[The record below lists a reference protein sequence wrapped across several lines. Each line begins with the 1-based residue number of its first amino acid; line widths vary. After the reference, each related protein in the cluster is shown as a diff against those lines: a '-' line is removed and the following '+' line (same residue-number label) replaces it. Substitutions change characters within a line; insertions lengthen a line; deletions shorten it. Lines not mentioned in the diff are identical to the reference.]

1 MSSPMHLGRPSVSNN
16 PIMPIIANGLRRTSS
31 TTFCEITD
39 PQTGKTFYANLL
51 SGECSWELPQ
61 NARIEPRDPTGQ
73 EWWELFDEG
82 HKLLIAIQNS
92 AIGKRL
98 SLSFNPATSYTP
110 NNYETG
116 GSSNENMFQAR
127 MGTSPK
133 EHHSQKASSHSG
145 NLVSDA
151 GLMRSTPSLTAVQ
164 NARSMGIS
172 GPVNSPDAAQAMHPF
187 SQNNIQNTQSMS
199 LPALQSLRTL
209 PPKLLQDIT
218 QFKIDGFAKKYFSEH
233 RRGIF
238 RRKVP
243 LEKMLIF
250 QKDALK
256 APLMQLRPS
265 LHKDAIKCFKAIQKI
280 MNPRVSLESQFV
292 DIQELLEKGIRIGGL
307 RDEICV
313 QLCKQLT
320 KNPSNESLK
329 RGWQLMDIICSTF
342 PPSKNLDNYLKNFIQ
357 QHFGIDGP
365 GSQLDTI
372 IRHTSGSLLRTS
384 RIGPRGRTMTP
395 AEINQVLEA
404 PFKNSVFGDT
414 LENIMERQ
422 IKSQPTLELPR
433 ILLFLSDA
441 ILSLNGCQTEGIFR
455 VPGDAEAVS
464 DLRCRIDKDEYRMD
478 GIHDPNAPSSLLK
491 LWLREL
497 AEPLIPGEYYDGCI
511 QVGQQDGHVSS
522 QDLYIPAIRIV
533 DGLPDINRKVVR
545 FMIQFLKIIAE
556 ARNQPI
562 TKMTV
567 GNLAMVFAPN
577 FLRCPSDNPATIF
590 ENTKFEQAFLK
601 VLMVGGHQSDS

>member
-1 MSSPMHLGRPSVSNN
+1 MICHPSHIST
-16 PIMPIIANGLRRTSS
+16 ILKRGKLNGFDQQLEQLYLLLRFR
-31 TTFCEITD
+31 
-39 PQTGKTFYANLL
+39 L
-51 SGECSWELPQ
+51 
-61 NARIEPRDPTGQ
+61 
-73 EWWELFDEG
+73 
-82 HKLLIAIQNS
+82 NS

-590 ENTKFEQAFLK
+590 ENTK
-601 VLMVGGHQSDS
+601 